1 MVCTHVLL
9 SKCLEMLISNKSKYF
24 TRIKSIHGFD
34 GNRILFW
41 ISILVKSN
49 FPIQQFDSSLNR
61 NCFIHSAQCLCG
73 CIGWSRNSLYD
84 LQYVYN
90 VPCTHIDASTHSRA
104 HTQRERRQNA
114 RPFMMT
120 MAKFKY
126 DWNYPIIILTV
137 TRQPFVERFT
147 FIEYVY
153 RQRYRYIMINAVGFS
168 TFANNSVGFS
178 TFPKI
183 DIYICCV

>member
-1 MVCTHVLL
+1 
-9 SKCLEMLISNKSKYF
+9 MLISNKSKYF

-34 GNRILFW
+34 GKRILFW
-41 ISILVKSN
+41 ISILVESN

-61 NCFIHSAQCLCG
+61 NCFMHGAQCLCVYWMKQKFPLWFTI
-73 CIGWSRNSLYD
+73 C
-84 LQYVYN
+84 LQ
-90 VPCTHIDASTHSRA
+90 CSMHTHFDASTHT
-104 HTQRERRQNA
+104 HTKEERERETSKRA
-114 RPFMMT
+114 PFMMT

-137 TRQPFVERFT
+137 TRQPFVERYT
-147 FIEYVY
+147 LIEFVY

-168 TFANNSVGFS
+168 SFANNSVGFS

-183 DIYICCV
+183 EIYIYICGV

>member
-1 MVCTHVLL
+1 MENVY
-9 SKCLEMLISNKSKYF
+9 YF
-24 TRIKSIHGFD
+24 EY
-34 GNRILFW
+34 LF
-41 ISILVKSN
+41 LVKSN

-61 NCFIHSAQCLCG
+61 NCFIHSVQCLC
-73 CIGWSRNSLYD
+73 SLYD

-90 VPCTHIDASTHSRA
+90 VPCTQIDASTHIHTHTKSGGEREKEMSKRA
-104 HTQRERRQNA
+104 
-114 RPFMMT
+114 PFMMT

-137 TRQPFVERFT
+137 TRQPFVEIYT

-183 DIYICCV
+183 EIYICCVW